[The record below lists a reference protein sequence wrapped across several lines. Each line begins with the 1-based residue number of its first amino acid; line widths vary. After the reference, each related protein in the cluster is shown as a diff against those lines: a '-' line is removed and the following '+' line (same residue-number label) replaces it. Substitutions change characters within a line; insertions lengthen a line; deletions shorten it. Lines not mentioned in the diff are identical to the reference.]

1 MKNRN
6 EKAFG
11 RQEKV
16 SVFTLRLPED
26 GERSVGQAA
35 AQAAGRF
42 LQASAQLSAEGFL
55 GIELRPERGAKHEL
69 FLFSA
74 PDAAVSDEDYGWM
87 FEDCAEEVPTE
98 AKSLESLFAEGR
110 KVYAFA
116 ESAGGEDRAAEEEH
130 HKESGSLYRKYTE
143 ERSRADLIL
152 QFYKLLMNEGGLLRF
167 VAESPVGREN
177 PACMRGSVLLSLPG
191 EISLRLRSQLALAFP
206 GTVLHAL
213 SG

>member
-16 SVFTLRLPED
+16 TVFTLRLPED

-35 AQAAGRF
+35 GQAAGRF
-42 LQASAQLSAEGFL
+42 LQASAQLPAEGFL
-55 GIELRPERGAKHEL
+55 GIEIRPERGAKHEL

-87 FEDCAEEVPTE
+87 FEDCAEEAPTE
-98 AKSLESLFAEGR
+98 AKALESLFAEGR
-110 KVYAFA
+110 KVYAFS
-116 ESAGGEDRAAEEEH
+116 ESTSGEGATAFEEP
-130 HKESGSLYRKYTE
+130 HKEGESLYRKYTK

-152 QFYKLLMNEGGLLRF
+152 QFYKLLMNEGGQLRF
-167 VAESPVGREN
+167 VARRPEGKSR
-177 PACMRGSVLLSLPG
+177 
-191 EISLRLRSQLALAFP
+191 
-206 GTVLHAL
+206 LHARRC
-213 SG
+213 SFKSPR